1 MEHTVSLKLN
11 HVFRRLYGRGKSA
24 VNPCLAVY
32 CRKNN
37 LGYSRLGL
45 TVGVKLGKAVVR
57 NRTRR
62 RIKEAYRIHEGA
74 FLPGYDIVVVAR
86 VRAAHSRYREL
97 ERSLLSLADKIDG
110 RAFEAEQGFRAVRA
124 ADLAAR
130 PLKDIAQIALLKF
143 RDRGKI
149 RDDEG
154 PRLRSGCG

>member
-45 TVGVKLGKAVVR
+45 TVGGKLGKAGVR

-97 ERSLLSLADKIDG
+97 ERSLLSLADKLG
-110 RAFEAEQGFRAVRA
+110 
-124 ADLAAR
+124 
-130 PLKDIAQIALLKF
+130 LLRK
-143 RDRGKI
+143 
-149 RDDEG
+149 EG
-154 PRLRSGCG
+154 A

>member
-45 TVGVKLGKAVVR
+45 TVGTKVGKAVRR
-57 NRTRR
+57 NKVRR
-62 RIKEAYRIHEGA
+62 RIREAYRIHEGQMT
-74 FLPGYDIVVVAR
+74 PGWDMVVVAR

-97 ERSLLSLADKIDG
+97 ERSLLSLADKLG
-110 RAFEAEQGFRAVRA
+110 
-124 ADLAAR
+124 
-130 PLKDIAQIALLKF
+130 LLRK
-143 RDRGKI
+143 
-149 RDDEG
+149 EG
-154 PRLRSGCG
+154 A

>member
-57 NRTRR
+57 PPRL

-97 ERSLLSLADKIDG
+97 ERSLLSLADKLG
-110 RAFEAEQGFRAVRA
+110 
-124 ADLAAR
+124 
-130 PLKDIAQIALLKF
+130 LLRK
-143 RDRGKI
+143 
-149 RDDEG
+149 EG
-154 PRLRSGCG
+154 A

>member
-62 RIKEAYRIHEGA
+62 RIKGA

-97 ERSLLSLADKIDG
+97 ERSLLSLADKLG
-110 RAFEAEQGFRAVRA
+110 
-124 ADLAAR
+124 
-130 PLKDIAQIALLKF
+130 LLRK
-143 RDRGKI
+143 
-149 RDDEG
+149 EG
-154 PRLRSGCG
+154 A

>member
-74 FLPGYDIVVVAR
+74 FFPGYDIVVAAR
-86 VRAAHSRYREL
+86 SRYREL
-97 ERSLLSLADKIDG
+97 ERSLLSLADKLG
-110 RAFEAEQGFRAVRA
+110 
-124 ADLAAR
+124 
-130 PLKDIAQIALLKF
+130 LLRK
-143 RDRGKI
+143 
-149 RDDEG
+149 EG
-154 PRLRSGCG
+154 A

>member
-74 FLPGYDIVVVAR
+74 FFPGTNRGGPGCGPPTAVT
-86 VRAAHSRYREL
+86 EL
-97 ERSLLSLADKIDG
+97 ERSPCLWRTSSAC
-110 RAFEAEQGFRAVRA
+110 
-124 ADLAAR
+124 
-130 PLKDIAQIALLKF
+130 
-143 RDRGKI
+143 
-149 RDDEG
+149 
-154 PRLRSGCG
+154 SGSMGA

>member
-86 VRAAHSRYREL
+86 TRAIFGRYADL
-97 ERSLLSLADKIDG
+97 ERSFRQLTRKLGLTLGSPAPAPAKKQKAKEQKEADK
-110 RAFEAEQGFRAVRA
+110 
-124 ADLAAR
+124 
-130 PLKDIAQIALLKF
+130 P
-143 RDRGKI
+143 
-149 RDDEG
+149 
-154 PRLRSGCG
+154 

>member
-62 RIKEAYRIHEGA
+62 RIHEGA

-97 ERSLLSLADKIDG
+97 ERSLLSLADKLG
-110 RAFEAEQGFRAVRA
+110 
-124 ADLAAR
+124 
-130 PLKDIAQIALLKF
+130 LLRK
-143 RDRGKI
+143 
-149 RDDEG
+149 EG
-154 PRLRSGCG
+154 A

>member
-57 NRTRR
+57 NRT
-62 RIKEAYRIHEGA
+62 
-74 FLPGYDIVVVAR
+74 
-86 VRAAHSRYREL
+86 AAES
-97 ERSLLSLADKIDG
+97 K
-110 RAFEAEQGFRAVRA
+110 
-124 ADLAAR
+124 R
-130 PLKDIAQIALLKF
+130 PTASM
-143 RDRGKI
+143 RG
-149 RDDEG
+149 
-154 PRLRSGCG
+154 PFSPATTSWWWPGCGLPTAVTGSWSARSCLWRTSSACSGRRGPD